1 MVQRWLA
8 VAASLVLA
16 GALMTPGK
24 AHAIDRIVA
33 LFPPWPGVAPALV
46 AQDLGYFA
54 EEGLDFVWR
63 FETERSVVSAAMARG
78 DIDIE
83 MRSIGEYQSSPRSA
97 KTPGLIIGTTDVSHG
112 GDGVVVDQSI
122 TAATDLKGKM
132 VAFEP
137 NLPARLLL
145 QLELQKAGLTLGD
158 VKVKEIGSADSV
170 AVFQDPSVAAI
181 VTYEPYLSQVLN
193 PALRPGA
200 KLLVSS
206 QDYPG
211 IVLDI
216 IIARN
221 ATLIEN
227 PEKFRK
233 FLRGFYRAVDLYV
246 KDPQAFA
253 EHAAPHFDMAPDAF
267 RIMIESSL
275 RFTDYEEAVE
285 YLGSQNKVGKL
296 SPLFAQVMSLNLK
309 FGSAEARLDPALQID
324 PSILKGLF
332 DGKTR

>member
-8 VAASLVLA
+8 AAAALAVAGVLLTPDKAQAS
-16 GALMTPGK
+16 
-24 AHAIDRIVA
+24 DRIVA

-63 FETERSVVSAAMARG
+63 FEAERSVVSAAMARG
-78 DIDIE
+78 DIDID

-97 KTPGLIIGTTDVSHG
+97 RMPGLIIGTTDVSVG

-122 TAATDLKGKM
+122 TAATDLKGRT

-137 NLPARLLL
+137 NIPARLLL

-181 VTYEPYLSQVLN
+181 ATYEPYLSQVLN
-193 PALRPGA
+193 PTMRPGA

-211 IVLDI
+211 IVLDVV
-216 IIARN
+216 IARN
-221 ATLIEN
+221 AALAEN

-233 FLRGFYRAVDLYV
+233 FLRGFYRAVDLYL

-253 EHAAPHFDMAPDAF
+253 ERAAPHFDMAPDAF

-275 RFTDYEEAVE
+275 RFTAYEEAVE
-285 YLGSQNKVGKL
+285 YLGSRDEVGKL
-296 SPLFAQVMSLNLK
+296 PPLFAQVMSLNLN

-324 PSILKGLF
+324 PSMLTGLF